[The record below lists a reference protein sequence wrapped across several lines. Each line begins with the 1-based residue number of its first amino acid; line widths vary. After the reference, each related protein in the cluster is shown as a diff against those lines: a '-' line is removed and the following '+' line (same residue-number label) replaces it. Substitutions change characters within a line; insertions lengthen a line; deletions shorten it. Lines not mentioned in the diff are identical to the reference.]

1 MNGTEILLTIKL
13 KETLFADPKR
23 IRLLQEIENAVP
35 SIKRLKMPMSV
46 IKALGITLRP

>member
-23 IRLLQEIENAVP
+23 IRLLQEIEKCGSINQAAKNANV
-35 SIKRLKMPMSV
+35 SY
-46 IKALGITLRP
+46 